1 MKKLASILLLTFF
14 LFNLVGYR
22 FVADFL
28 SDKYENDLQAKL
40 DADDYSESD
49 LISIKVPLSVPYG
62 PNSPVFEKVDG
73 SIEIEGTSYQY
84 VKRRFYKDSLEV
96 LCIPNKAKTNVRN
109 ARDAFA
115 QLSNDFINSSSQKTS
130 GHHHDTVKYSVDDYT
145 NDNAFDQHSA
155 LSAAFSMRTHVFNT
169 DFLSQNFA
177 RSIER
182 PPAC

>member
-1 MKKLASILLLTFF
+1 MKKFASILLSIFF
-14 LFNLVGYR
+14 LFNLAGYR

-40 DADDYSESD
+40 DVDDYSDSD

-62 PNSPVFEKVDG
+62 PNSPAFEKVEG

-96 LCIPNKAKTNVRN
+96 LCIPNKAKTNIRN

-115 QLSNDFINSSSQKTS
+115 QLANDFINFSPKKDS
-130 GHHHDTVKYSVDDYT
+130 GRHHDVVKYSVDDYT
-145 NDNAFDQHSA
+145 NDNAFDQRSA
-155 LSAAFSMRTHVFNT
+155 LFTAFSTPTHVVNT

-177 RSIER
+177 RSLEH
-182 PPAC
+182 PPA